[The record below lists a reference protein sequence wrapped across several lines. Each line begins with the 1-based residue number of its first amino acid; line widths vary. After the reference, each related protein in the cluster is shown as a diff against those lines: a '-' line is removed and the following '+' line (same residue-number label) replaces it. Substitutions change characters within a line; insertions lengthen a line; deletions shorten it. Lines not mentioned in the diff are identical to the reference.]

1 MGRKISIPLSP
12 STDRWGSNGGV
23 PGTAELTV
31 LLMKSKTSW
40 SVCLKARLMGKV
52 GKAAN
57 FGWSSYKK

>member
-1 MGRKISIPLSP
+1 MGRRISIPLSP

-23 PGTAELTV
+23 PGTPVLTV
-31 LLMKSKTSW
+31 RLMKSNTSW

-57 FGWSSYKK
+57 RGCNSYRK